1 MDTKTW
7 LERVRIADLK
17 PHPRNYRTHPEDQI
31 EHLITSLEENGV
43 YRNIVISRD
52 NTILA
57 GHGVVEAAQ
66 RIGRE
71 EIEAHRL
78 DLDSDDPGALKVLAG
93 DNEVD
98 HLGVVDDR
106 ALTEILKEINDIDG
120 LLGTGYDEQMLAN
133 LAYITRPASEIRDH
147 DAAAHWVGMPE
158 YDNGESLKVQLTISF
173 LNEADRERFARS
185 INLRIDKKQRETW
198 TTRWPFTERDDVAS
212 VRFEG

>member
-31 EHLITSLEENGV
+31 EHLIRSLEENGV

-57 GHGVVEAAQ
+57 GHGVVKAAQ

-106 ALTEILKEINDIDG
+106 ALTEILKEINDIDT
-120 LLGTGYDEQMLAN
+120 LLGTGYDEQMLSN
-133 LAYITRPASEIRDH
+133 LVMVTRPASEIRDH
-147 DAAAHWVGMPE
+147 DEAAHWVGLPDYE
-158 YDNGESLKVQLTISF
+158 PQVEPLKVIVSF
-173 LNEADRERFARS
+173 DSEEDRENFARKLGVT
-185 INLRIDKKQRETW
+185 LRGSGKTSSMWWPPREEDDLISL
-198 TTRWPFTERDDVAS
+198 RFERD
-212 VRFEG
+212 E

>member
-31 EHLITSLEENGV
+31 EHLIASLEENGV

-57 GHGVVEAAQ
+57 GHGVVKAAE
-66 RIGRE
+66 RLGRE

-78 DLDSDDPGALKVLAG
+78 DLDSDEPGALKVLAG

-106 ALTEILKEINDIDG
+106 ALTEILKEINDIDS
-120 LLGTGYDEQMLAN
+120 LLGTGYDEQMLSN
-133 LAYITRPASEIRDH
+133 LVMVTRPASEIRDH
-147 DAAAHWVGMPE
+147 NEAAHWVGLPDYEPE
-158 YDNGESLKVQLTISF
+158 VEPLKVVVSF
-173 LNEADRERFARS
+173 DSEEDKDNFARKLGVKLSDSKTSSIRWPPRENDDLMSLRFEADE
-185 INLRIDKKQRETW
+185 
-198 TTRWPFTERDDVAS
+198 
-212 VRFEG
+212 